1 MSLMENSEP
10 LPHLP
15 PTPPSTLPFTPTRS
29 RPHRSPPL
37 IPEPAEEDADAA
49 TTTINKTPS
58 LSPQQSPSV
67 TPPRLASDLPTD
79 ADESPTRFGIRK
91 WWRSNLDSA
100 KRWWEMG
107 VNDFNEQ
114 AELALAKMRS
124 QAAATEADEEK
135 SAIEGMQPDVSDSAN
150 ASAPAGEKS
159 GQGSVLAASSDAEI
173 GVADKW
179 KQSLKT
185 MQLQTATALQVTS
198 PARGSPPT
206 SGFPRDIAPSSTS
219 KFSEPAMLRVP
230 SMVRRAPGLE
240 LLAPARLQLSESVW
254 GLPPHKFLSTVTSS
268 TNMATMEAVSATTNQ
283 SISQLTAVSL
293 SSTGHIS
300 SRTFISIK
308 VLTHCFWATKITT
321 QMEDTSSCRSFV

>member
-15 PTPPSTLPFTPTRS
+15 PTPPSTLPFIPTRS
-29 RPHRSPPL
+29 RPHRSPTL
-37 IPEPAEEDADAA
+37 IPETAEEDADAA
-49 TTTINKTPS
+49 TPAINNTPS
-58 LSPQQSPSV
+58 RSPQQSPSV

-100 KRWWEMG
+100 KRWWETG
-107 VNDFNEQ
+107 VNDLNEQ

-135 SAIEGMQPDVSDSAN
+135 SEGMQPDVSDSAN
-150 ASAPAGEKS
+150 ASAPAGEEA
-159 GQGSVLAASSDAEI
+159 GQGSLLAASADVEI

-206 SGFPRDIAPSSTS
+206 SGFPRDVAPSSTG
-219 KFSEPAMLRVP
+219 FFFRT
-230 SMVRRAPGLE
+230 
-240 LLAPARLQLSESVW
+240 LQCCHAETPIY
-254 GLPPHKFLSTVTSS
+254 GT
-268 TNMATMEAVSATTNQ
+268 
-283 SISQLTAVSL
+283 
-293 SSTGHIS
+293 
-300 SRTFISIK
+300 
-308 VLTHCFWATKITT
+308 
-321 QMEDTSSCRSFV
+321 